1 MSENERPI
9 AGSVGDEA
17 AAPAEGAARGVRAKR
32 PIDVLRER
40 QGERP
45 PEQKEYFK
53 RQTQVR
59 KALLEALK
67 EAPRTIP
74 ELAARCG
81 LPSEEVVWNVM
92 AMRRYGKLVEE
103 ELRGDYYCY
112 RLKEV

>member
-1 MSENERPI
+1 MSESEQPI
-9 AGSVGDEA
+9 AGPIADES
-17 AAPAEGAARGVRAKR
+17 AAPADGAGRSARAKR
-32 PIDVLRER
+32 PIDILRER
-40 QGERP
+40 QGERT

-59 KALLEALK
+59 KALLEALRD
-67 EAPRTIP
+67 APRTIP
-74 ELAARCG
+74 ELAARCD

-92 AMRRYGKLVEE
+92 AMRRYGKLVED